1 MSVACVVES
10 AETSRPRYR
19 IIYGISLLEV
29 QHSLF
34 TPLHPTIRWVG
45 KMPGGLDRP
54 LCPGERE
61 RGRALAKE
69 RRERER
75 KRDRMRE
82 SGDVVEFMVTGPAP
96 EVSTAS
102 V

>member
-19 IIYGISLLEV
+19 IIYGFSLLEV

-61 RGRALAKE
+61 RKPWRKKE
-69 RRERER
+69 ERERER
-75 KRDRMRE
+75 E
-82 SGDVVEFMVTGPAP
+82 IE
-96 EVSTAS
+96 
-102 V
+102 

>member
-1 MSVACVVES
+1 
-10 AETSRPRYR
+10 
-19 IIYGISLLEV
+19 
-29 QHSLF
+29 
-34 TPLHPTIRWVG
+34 
-45 KMPGGLDRP
+45 MPGR
-54 LCPGERE
+54 ERE
-61 RGRALAKE
+61 RALAKE

>member
-1 MSVACVVES
+1 MELAFWKFSTRC
-10 AETSRPRYR
+10 
-19 IIYGISLLEV
+19 SLPCT
-29 QHSLF
+29 QQY
-34 TPLHPTIRWVG
+34 VG
-45 KMPGGLDRP
+45 WARCSGDLTVPYAR
-54 LCPGERE
+54 ERE
-61 RGRALAKE
+61 REREPWRKKE
-69 RRERER
+69 ERERERER